1 MSTKGPLS
9 VGPFFV
15 SINVQII
22 FNGMGNPIIY
32 IIFKNSLKLCNLF
45 NAPLYP
51 HSFALYAYG
60 ADHMPGTTF

>member
-32 IIFKNSLKLCNLF
+32 TTFKNCLNLRNPF
-45 NAPLYP
+45 
-51 HSFALYAYG
+51 
-60 ADHMPGTTF
+60 